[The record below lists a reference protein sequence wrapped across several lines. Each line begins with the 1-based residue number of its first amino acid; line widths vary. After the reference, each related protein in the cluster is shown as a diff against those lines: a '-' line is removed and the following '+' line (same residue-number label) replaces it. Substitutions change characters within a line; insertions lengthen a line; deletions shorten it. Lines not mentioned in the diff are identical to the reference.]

1 MIEVKNLSKYYGTKK
16 AVDHLSFTIEE
27 GEIVGFLGRN
37 GAGKSTTMN
46 MLTGYL
52 TLSVGSVEIDGKSM
66 IDSPEEVKKK
76 IGYLPEIPPLY
87 RELTVKEYLNFI
99 YELKEAKQPRR
110 EHIREVCE
118 LTGISGVEKR
128 LIGNLSKGYRQR
140 IGIAYA
146 LIGNPPILILDEPTA
161 GLDPKQMA
169 EIRDLIRNMGK
180 KHTVMLST
188 HILSEV
194 QAVCKRIIVLHEGV
208 IVADGSV
215 DTLAQEMG
223 KEGEIRI
230 RVEGPEKEIAAVLRR
245 IPEIQQIRS
254 LGSREAGSYDY
265 SMKAEP
271 TAEVRRKLFY
281 QLAEKKWPL
290 LELKSTAGTLEELFL
305 QLTAEDAG
313 SGAADRRRHRG

>member
-52 TLSVGSVEIDGKSM
+52 TLSAGSVEIDGKSM

>member
-52 TLSVGSVEIDGKSM
+52 TLSAGSVEIDGKSM
-66 IDSPEEVKKK
+66 IDSPEAVKKK

-245 IPEIQQIRS
+245 IPEIQQIRT
-254 LGSREAGSYDY
+254 LGSKEAGIYDY
-265 SMKAEP
+265 SIKAEP
-271 TAEVRRKLFY
+271 TAEVRRRLFY

>member
-52 TLSVGSVEIDGKSM
+52 ALSAGSVEIDGKSM

-99 YELKEAKQPRR
+99 YELKEAKQPRQ

-223 KEGEIRI
+223 KEGEIRV

-254 LGSREAGSYDY
+254 LGSKEAGSYDY

>member
-16 AVDHLSFTIEE
+16 AVDNLSFTIEE

-52 TLSVGSVEIDGKSM
+52 TLSAGSVEIDGKSM
-66 IDSPEEVKKK
+66 IDSPEAVKKK

-99 YELKEAKQPRR
+99 YELKEAKQPRQ
-110 EHIREVCE
+110 EHIREICE

-254 LGSREAGSYDY
+254 FGSKEAGIYDY
-265 SMKAEP
+265 SIKAEP

-305 QLTAEDAG
+305 QLTAEDVG
-313 SGAADRRRHRG
+313 NGAADKRRHRG

>member
-46 MLTGYL
+46 MLAGYL
-52 TLSVGSVEIDGKSM
+52 TLSAGSVEIDGKSM
-66 IDSPEEVKKK
+66 IDSPEAVKKK

-99 YELKEAKQPRR
+99 YELKEAKQPRG

-245 IPEIQQIRS
+245 IPEIQQIRT

-313 SGAADRRRHRG
+313 NGAADRRRHRG